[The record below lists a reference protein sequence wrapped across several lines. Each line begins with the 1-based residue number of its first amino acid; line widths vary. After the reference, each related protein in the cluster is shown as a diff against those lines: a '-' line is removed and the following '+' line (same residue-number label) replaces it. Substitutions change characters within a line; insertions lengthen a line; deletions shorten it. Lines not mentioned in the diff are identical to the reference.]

1 MNLRTP
7 CGHPLADDIIS
18 TFEEIAMTPHRIT
31 RLSLAAVLVAWSA
44 TRTVEPSTAAVM
56 VVSR

>member
-18 TFEEIAMTPHRIT
+18 TFEEIAMTPHRISQILWASMMSSN
-31 RLSLAAVLVAWSA
+31 RQAA
-44 TRTVEPSTAAVM
+44 
-56 VVSR
+56 SR